1 MSSDDEFVLVSQE
14 EPSPTPASAPKE
26 EAPSPASAPLQVNN
40 ERTWGEFANDN
51 TPIRTYAMNGIHY
64 YIKNGVSPEKI
75 KDMMRGHGACVTCTT
90 RAKKFCTLVGPV
102 GKGGDVNG
110 SVFLRNIRGFKDG
123 GCEDGCLFNI
133 RKRVELLNPKKG
145 HRTGLTNPK
154 VFLVKEGSFPP
165 VKEGKD
171 PETGEDFEHVTIVPD
186 AYTSPENVE
195 KYEGLLKKYMDII
208 IPRMEKLCEP
218 CAARGVELIEARIN
232 ELERPGHWSSVIKWV
247 KHIQKISN
255 ARSECFKFH
264 NSRNKLHICV
274 NAITSGRSEVDRE
287 TCIHKDYQQSSNI
300 IDFIAM
306 TSIDE
311 VLREMDTRSNPENYM
326 VSQLN
331 RRMVKE
337 NVTSDWTISLSWDE
351 KYTDDLDLHV
361 KPISPCAP
369 EIFYGKKIVVVPDI
383 NPNLRDRV
391 DTTYRLDFDANVN
404 KGEKAPC
411 ENISVGPGIFEVWVN
426 NFTRRTSPPIPF
438 TIILR
443 QKGKGDI
450 VIEETWSS
458 LRRSG
463 DKMLIIKHEFTPITS
478 APLEMSQKAANRAQ
492 VLDGKWNDSMGEPRS
507 EVPSI
512 ETFGIPYHVWDKK
525 VDLRP
530 EATTF
535 TPSVNSSFMNMA
547 KSAKIN
553 NVTGR
558 KKSLAEYE
566 SERMPS
572 TLTEL
577 MTHLSTGK
585 HRVEFH
591 PRDYSPGYVTK
602 VVTKEK
608 VTNDREYAMCHYT
621 DKFSIPTDPVH
632 SSCLPGNARFNRHW
646 FKEGYMKD
654 NVGVE
659 CFINLG
665 SVWFM
670 VANGTTLPI
679 NDEDF
684 PLAGG
689 FRPTDLSAHFHD
701 LRDRWAFCNT
711 SVRPTL
717 ARQASGTPM
726 VGSFLTGKTV
736 NLTVDGKR
744 ITLKVE

>member
-1 MSSDDEFVLVSQE
+1 MSSDDDFVTISHE
-14 EPSPTPASAPKE
+14 ETSSTPSSAPNE
-26 EAPSPASAPLQVNN
+26 EIPSPASAPLPVNN
-40 ERTWGEFANDN
+40 ERTWEEFVNDN
-51 TPIRTYAMNGIHY
+51 TPIKTYEINGLNY
-64 YIKNGVSPEKI
+64 YIKNGVSSDII
-75 KDMMRGHGACVTCTT
+75 KDMMKGECECIACTT

-102 GKGGDVNG
+102 KKGEDVNG

-123 GCEDGCLFNI
+123 GCEDGSLFNI
-133 RKRVELLNPKKG
+133 RKRVELLNPKKTWNI
-145 HRTGLTNPK
+145 RGLTNPK
-154 VFLVKEGSFPP
+154 VFIVKDGCFPLVKEGT
-165 VKEGKD
+165 D
-171 PETGEDFEHVTIVPD
+171 PETGEDFEHVTVVPD
-186 AYTSPENVE
+186 AYTAPDKVE
-195 KYEGLLKKYMDII
+195 KYEGLIKKYIDTIL
-208 IPRMEKLCEP
+208 PRMEKLCEP
-218 CAARGVELIEARIN
+218 CATRGVELIEARMN

-247 KHIQKISN
+247 MHIQKISN
-255 ARSECFKFH
+255 ARSKSFKFH
-264 NSRNKLHICV
+264 NARDKLHICV

-287 TCIHKDYQQSSNI
+287 TCVHKDYHQSSNI

-311 VLREMDTRSNPENYM
+311 VLREMDIRSNPDNYM

-337 NVTSDWTISLSWDE
+337 NVTSDWTISLVWDE

-369 EIFYGKKIVVVPDI
+369 EIYYGTKVVQVSDG
-383 NPNLRDRV
+383 
-391 DTTYRLDFDANVN
+391 TTYRLDFDANIT

-426 NFTRRTSPPIPF
+426 NFTRRTFSPIPF

-443 QKGKGDI
+443 QKNKDDI
-450 VIEETWSS
+450 VIEETWSA
-458 LRRSG
+458 LRPNG
-463 DKMLIIKHEFTPITS
+463 EKMLIIKHEFTPVIS
-478 APLEMSQKAANRAQ
+478 PPLEMSQKAANRAQ
-492 VLDGKWNDSMGEPRS
+492 VLNGKWNDSMGEPRS
-507 EVPSI
+507 EVPSV
-512 ETFGIPYHVWDKK
+512 EAFGIPYHVWDKK
-525 VDLRP
+525 VNLRH
-530 EATTF
+530 EAPTF
-535 TPSVNSSFMNMA
+535 TPSVNSSFMNMV
-547 KSAKIN
+547 KSAMIN

-558 KKSLAEYE
+558 KKGLAEYE
-566 SERMPS
+566 SERGPS

-602 VVTKEK
+602 VITKEK
-608 VTNDREYAMCHYT
+608 VTNDREYALCHYT

-646 FKEGYMKD
+646 FKEGYMND

-665 SVWFM
+665 KVWFM
-670 VANGTTLPI
+670 IAIGTTLPI

-701 LRDRWAFCNT
+701 LRDRWTFCNT

-717 ARQASGTPM
+717 PESGTPM

-736 NLTVDGKR
+736 NLTVDGKL
-744 ITLKVE
+744 ITVKVE

>member
-1 MSSDDEFVLVSQE
+1 MSSDDEFVIVSQE

-26 EAPSPASAPLQVNN
+26 EAPSPASAPLPTNN
-40 ERTWGEFANDN
+40 ERTWEEFANDT
-51 TPIRTYAMNGIHY
+51 TPIKTYEINGLNY
-64 YIKNGVSPEKI
+64 YIKNGVSPDII
-75 KDMMRGHGACVTCTT
+75 KKMMNGHGACVTCTT

-102 GKGGDVNG
+102 PKGGDVNG

-133 RKRVELLNPKKG
+133 RKRVELLNPIKG
-145 HRTGLTNPK
+145 NRTGGLTNPK
-154 VFLVKEGSFPP
+154 VFIVKDGCFPP
-165 VKEGKD
+165 VKEGTD
-171 PETGEDFEHVTIVPD
+171 PETGEDFEHVTVFPD
-186 AYTSPENVE
+186 AYTDPDKVE
-195 KYEGLLKKYMDII
+195 KYEGLIKKYIDII
-208 IPRMEKLCEP
+208 LPRLEQLCET
-218 CAARGVELIEARIN
+218 CATRGVELIEERMN

-247 KHIQKISN
+247 KHIQKGFGAGQKS
-255 ARSECFKFH
+255 FKFY
-264 NSRNKLHICV
+264 NPRIKLHICV
-274 NAITSGRSEVDRE
+274 NAITSGRSEVDRD
-287 TCIHKDYQQSSNI
+287 TWVHKDYHQSSNI
-300 IDFIAM
+300 IDFLAM

-311 VLREMDTRSNPENYM
+311 VLREMDIRSNPENYM

-369 EIFYGKKIVVVPDI
+369 EIFYGNKICAAPDGQ
-383 NPNLRDRV
+383 
-391 DTTYRLDFDANVN
+391 TYRLDFDANVT

-426 NFTRRTSPPIPF
+426 NFTRRTNSSIPF

-478 APLEMSQKAANRAQ
+478 SPLEMSQKEANRAQ
-492 VLDGKWNDSMGEPRS
+492 VLNGKWNESMGEPRS
-507 EVPSI
+507 EVPSV
-512 ETFGIPYHVWDKK
+512 ETFGIPYHVWEKK

-530 EATTF
+530 EAPEF

-553 NVTGR
+553 NVNNVTGR

-566 SERMPS
+566 SERGPS

-585 HRVEFH
+585 HSVEFH

-602 VVTKEK
+602 VITKEK

-621 DKFSIPTDPVH
+621 DKFSIPTDPIH

-665 SVWFM
+665 KVWFM
-670 VANGTTLPI
+670 IADGTTLPV

-701 LRDRWAFCNT
+701 LRDRWTFCNT

-717 ARQASGTPM
+717 PRQASGTPM
-726 VGSFLTGKTV
+726 IGSFLTGKTV

-744 ITLKVE
+744 ITVKVE

>member
-1 MSSDDEFVLVSQE
+1 MSSDDGFVIVSQE
-14 EPSPTPASAPKE
+14 EPSPSPAPAPESKE
-26 EAPSPASAPLQVNN
+26 ETSPAPSSLPTND
-40 ERTWGEFANDN
+40 ERTWEEFANDN
-51 TPIRTYAMNGIHY
+51 TPIKTYAMNRGIHY

-102 GKGGDVNG
+102 ENGGDVNG

-133 RKRVELLNPKKG
+133 RKEVELLNPKK
-145 HRTGLTNPK
+145 GLTNPK
-154 VFLVKEGSFPP
+154 VFLVKEGCFPP
-165 VKEGKD
+165 VKEGTD
-171 PETGEDFEHVTIVPD
+171 PETGEDFEHVTVVPD
-186 AYTSPENVE
+186 AYTSNENVE
-195 KYEGLLKKYMDII
+195 KYEALIKKYMDII

-218 CAARGVELIEARIN
+218 VAVRGVELIDKRIN
-232 ELERPGHWSSVIKWV
+232 ELERPGHWSSVMKWV
-247 KHIQKISN
+247 KHIQKVSN
-255 ARSECFKFH
+255 AERKDFKYH
-264 NSRNKLHICV
+264 TARNKLHICV

-300 IDFIAM
+300 VDFIAM
-306 TSIDE
+306 TSVDE
-311 VLREMDTRSNPENYM
+311 VLREMDIRSNPENYM

-331 RRMVKE
+331 RRMAKE
-337 NVTSDWTISLSWDE
+337 NVTSEWTISLSWDE

-361 KPISPCAP
+361 KPISPHAP
-369 EIFYGKKIVVVPDI
+369 EIFYGKKVVPG
-383 NPNLRDRV
+383 PNGI
-391 DTTYRLDFDANVN
+391 TYRLDFDANVN
-404 KGEKAPC
+404 HGEKAPC
-411 ENISVGPGIFEVWVN
+411 ENISVGPGVFEVWVN
-426 NFTRRTSPPIPF
+426 NFSRRSSTPIPF

-443 QKGKGDI
+443 QKGKPDI
-450 VIEETWSS
+450 VIEETWSV

-463 DKMLIIKHEFTPITS
+463 DKMLIIKHEFTPIVS
-478 APLEMSQKAANRAQ
+478 GAALEMSQKEANRAQ
-492 VLDGKWNDSMGEPRS
+492 ALNGKWNDSMGEPRS
-507 EVPSI
+507 EVPAV
-512 ETFGIPYHVWDKK
+512 ETFGIPYHVWEKK

-530 EATTF
+530 EAPAF
-535 TPSVNSSFMNMA
+535 TPNVNSSFMNMA

-553 NVTGR
+553 NVYNKR
-558 KKSLAEYE
+558 KKGLAEYE

-577 MTHLSTGK
+577 MTHLSKGK

-591 PRDYSPGYVTK
+591 PRDFSPGYVTK
-602 VVTKEK
+602 VITKEK
-608 VTNDREYAMCHYT
+608 VTKDREYSMCHYS
-621 DKFSIPTDPVH
+621 DKFSIPTNPINP
-632 SSCLPGNARFNRHW
+632 STLPGNARFNRNW
-646 FKEGYMKD
+646 FKEGYMKE

-670 VANGTTLPI
+670 VANETTLPF

-717 ARQASGTPM
+717 PESGTPM
-726 VGSFLTGKTV
+726 IGSFLTGNTV
-736 NLTVDGKR
+736 NLMVDGKR
-744 ITLKVE
+744 MTVKVE